1 MFALYRWGLRINNI
15 ACAAT
20 VQLLSNTM
28 IACTLKR
35 MNDVAIQTKNLSKAY
50 GTKQAVKNLNLSV
63 QSGEIFGLLGH
74 NGAGKTTTVTMLTT
88 LLEPTSGQAQIA
100 GKDIANSASEV
111 RQTIGYLPENVQF
124 YDNLTLLENLQFFAR
139 LSGIARPDK
148 RISTVLKF
156 LDFTGHENERLATFS
171 KGMRQRVGIAQAILH
186 EPKVLFLDEPTSGL
200 DPQGVKNLREII
212 ISLNKKLGMTIFMNT
227 HLLSEVTK
235 TCTSIGIL
243 RDGELIYQD
252 SLTRTL
258 KSFPDQTSLEDIYL
272 QIEAKK
278 S

>member
-1 MFALYRWGLRINNI
+1 MSDI
-15 ACAAT
+15 A
-20 VQLLSNTM
+20 V
-28 IACTLKR
+28 
-35 MNDVAIQTKNLSKAY
+35 QTKNLTKAY
-50 GTKQAVKNLNLSV
+50 GAKRAVKRLDMTIKD
-63 QSGEIFGLLGH
+63 GEIFGLLGH
-74 NGAGKTTTVTMLTT
+74 NGAGKTTIVTMLTT
-88 LLEPTSGQAQIA
+88 LLEPTSGKAQVA
-100 GKDIANSASEV
+100 GHNIVDDANEV
-111 RQTIGYLPENVQF
+111 RKSIGYLPENVQF

-139 LSGIARPDK
+139 LSGIASPDK
-148 RISTVLKF
+148 RIGVVLKF
-156 LDFTGHENERLATFS
+156 LDFTGHENETLATFS

-212 ISLNKKLGMTIFMNT
+212 VKLNNKLGMTIFMNT

-252 SLTRTL
+252 SLASTL
-258 KSFPDQTSLEDIYL
+258 KAFADQASLEDIYL
-272 QIEAKK
+272 QIEAKN